1 LRVFSSESIGLRRG
15 SFSLSG
21 GLGNDGTCV
30 LCESLSAGKGDG
42 DDEPFLRLRRR
53 AERSDSGLGFFGASK
68 IGVGLASSVYDLTKG
83 RGYLVTLRN
92 RVECLNF

>member
-68 IGVGLASSVYDLTKG
+68 IGGGLACSVYDLTQREG
-83 RGYLVTLRN
+83 LSCHF
-92 RVECLNF
+92 EESS